1 MVPYKDRQEMQQEQL
16 AALNTLFR
24 TILPDNSFYQT
35 KFAELKEEDAFNSI
49 EDFQRRVPF
58 TLKTDLVTDQISNP
72 PYGSN
77 LTRPLRDYVRYNQ
90 TSGTSGQPLR
100 WLDTAE
106 SWEWMLRGW
115 RRIHLNCSLKAGDR
129 LGFAFSFGPFLGFW
143 TAFDAAVQL
152 GFLCIPAGG
161 LSSIA
166 RLKLFQQNQ
175 IDALLCTPTY
185 AIRLGEIA
193 QTEGVEFK
201 DHPVRSIIVAGEPGG
216 SLPEVVRRIEG
227 LWPGARVYDH
237 HGMTEV
243 GPVSYECPENR
254 GTLRILSDNYFAE
267 VLDTQTRQPV
277 KPGEPGELVLTT
289 LGRYG
294 SPLIRYRTGD
304 LVQENTSAAGDNPE
318 LALQGGILGRTDD
331 MCSIRGVN
339 IYPAAIDSIL
349 RKFDWIAEYQVNI
362 STSRGMH
369 EMAIKVEPFPEHA
382 GKQELLTT
390 LENELRAQLT
400 LRMPV
405 HEVGAGELPRFEMK
419 ARRWVIQR

>member
-1 MVPYKDRQEMQQEQL
+1 MQQEQL
-16 AALNTLFR
+16 AALNKLFR
-24 TILPDNSFYQT
+24 EILPDNSFYKT
-35 KFAELKEEDAFNSI
+35 KFADLNAGYSFDSLQ
-49 EDFQRRVPF
+49 DFQNRVPF
-58 TLKTDLVTDQISNP
+58 TLKTDLVSDQLGNP
-72 PYGSN
+72 PYGTN
-77 LTRPLRDYVRYNQ
+77 LTRPLSEYVRYNQ

-100 WLDTAE
+100 WLDTPE
-106 SWEWMLRGW
+106 NWEWMLRGW
-115 RRIHLNCSLKAGDR
+115 WRILQNCNLRSGDR

-143 TAFDAAVQL
+143 TAYDAAVQL

-175 IDALLCTPTY
+175 ISALLCTPTY
-185 AIRLGEIA
+185 AIRLGEVA
-193 QTEGVEFK
+193 EAEGVDFENN
-201 DHPVRSIIVAGEPGG
+201 PVRSIIVAGEPGG
-216 SLPEVVRRIEG
+216 SLPEVVRRIEN

-254 GTLRILSDNYFAE
+254 GTLRILADNYFAE
-267 VLDTQTRQPV
+267 ILDTQTLEPV
-277 KPGEPGELVLTT
+277 PPGEVGELVLTT

-304 LVQENTSAAGDNPE
+304 LVREHIAAIGDNTE
-318 LALQGGILGRTDD
+318 LGLLGGILGRTDD

-339 IYPAAIDSIL
+339 IYPAAIDSIV

-369 EMAIKVEPFPEHA
+369 EMAIKVEPFPEHSA
-382 GKQELLTT
+382 KEELFTA

-400 LRMPV
+400 LRVPV
-405 HEVGAGELPRFEMK
+405 HEVAVGELPRFEMK